1 MTGVAPSPPAGV
13 RTARPAGILGPVE
26 TQAGLSGARLPIDA
40 AARLLGTTV
49 SALRHYDDRG
59 LVRPAGRA
67 GGRRWY
73 GRAEL
78 RELALLRAARDTGL
92 PLEGIAA
99 LLDPD
104 RRDTIADRLAE
115 LDRLGARAAIVRTV
129 LAHVRDCPAA
139 NPWRDCPALTG
150 ALDALLDG
158 APLPD
163 LGGSH
168 PGPAADTDGRHEV
181 AVLVRPGVLP
191 MELGLVHQ
199 LLGGARSA
207 AGDPLYRVRTCAP
220 VPGTVRTDGDF
231 AIVVDHGPE
240 ILAGAGTVVV
250 LAAHAPH
257 DEDPDV
263 LDGGLGAALASIG
276 PDTRIVSICTAAF
289 ALARAGL
296 LDGRRA
302 TTHWLSAERL
312 RSRFPQVQVE
322 PDVLYV
328 DEGRILTAAG
338 EASGIDLCLHLI
350 RRDFGAAVANEVA
363 RRTVVP
369 PYREGGQAQY
379 VARPVTPERTGT
391 GTAGLREWMLD
402 RLDRPLSLDE
412 LAARLHVSVRTLTR
426 RFRAETGL
434 SPLEWLLRQRVE
446 RARELLELG
455 DLSIERIADRCGFG
469 TATALRRHFAAQL
482 GVPPAAYRRTFC
494 GS

>member
-1 MTGVAPSPPAGV
+1 
-13 RTARPAGILGPVE
+13 
-26 TQAGLSGARLPIDA
+26 
-40 AARLLGTTV
+40 
-49 SALRHYDDRG
+49 
-59 LVRPAGRA
+59 
-67 GGRRWY
+67 
-73 GRAEL
+73 
-78 RELALLRAARDTGL
+78 
-92 PLEGIAA
+92 
-99 LLDPD
+99 
-104 RRDTIADRLAE
+104 
-115 LDRLGARAAIVRTV
+115 
-129 LAHVRDCPAA
+129 
-139 NPWRDCPALTG
+139 
-150 ALDALLDG
+150 
-158 APLPD
+158 
-163 LGGSH
+163 
-168 PGPAADTDGRHEV
+168 
-181 AVLVRPGVLP
+181 